1 MQVNTSDQH
10 QKTNPG
16 FLLKH
21 SASCYPHCPHRL
33 CKARGHCKS
42 LIWGHEIMV
51 CGYWSVAQSCPTLWP
66 HGLQN
71 TRPPCPSPT
80 LRACSNS
87 CPLSQWF
94 HPTIS
99 SSVTPSP
106 PGLSLSQHQGLFQWV
121 RSSHQVAKKHWSFKF
136 RISPSSEYSGLICFR
151 IDWFDLLRS
160 WKLESNNRRLCAR
173 SWVKSKFCSAKD
185 RDPVLSFFSCNDL

>member
-1 MQVNTSDQH
+1 MNAISKVYPVQ
-10 QKTNPG
+10 
-16 FLLKH
+16 LLSH
-21 SASCYPHCPHRL
+21 VRL
-33 CKARGHCKS
+33 CDPMDCRTPGLPVHHQLS
-42 LIWGHEIMV
+42 EL
-51 CGYWSVAQSCPTLWP
+51 AQTHVHWVSDSI
-66 HGLQN
+66 Q
-71 TRPPCPSPT
+71 PSH
-80 LRACSNS
+80 
-87 CPLSQWF
+87 PLS
-94 HPTIS
+94 S
-99 SSVTPSP
+99 PSP
-106 PGLSLSQHQGLFQWV
+106 PAFSLSQHQGLFQWV